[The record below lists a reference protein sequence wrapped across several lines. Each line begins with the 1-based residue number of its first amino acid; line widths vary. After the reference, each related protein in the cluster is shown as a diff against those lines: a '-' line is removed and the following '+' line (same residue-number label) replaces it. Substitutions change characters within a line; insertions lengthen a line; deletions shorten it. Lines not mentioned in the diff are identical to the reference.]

1 MNEQLLQKSDADVLS
16 ARRKLGKPYGVGIHP
31 LVCPRVKDL
40 ICNLITI
47 KFYGCKNELHK
58 RVVSVLIWGRGY
70 QKLQSVYLHIPE
82 QWKLLLKLFEI
93 TQIFKICVHGL

>member
-58 RVVSVLIWGRGY
+58 RVVSVLIWGRGTRNY
-70 QKLQSVYLHIPE
+70 NQFTFIYLSNGS
-82 QWKLLLKLFEI
+82 F
-93 TQIFKICVHGL
+93 F